1 MFDRPIDQ
9 TCAGL
14 GPGASSAGSVSS
26 RRQPISRRAV
36 GPPISW
42 IDTGT
47 LVLAAVSVMSPPWPG
62 SLRHR
67 HDQHSL
73 CW

>member
-1 MFDRPIDQ
+1 MP
-9 TCAGL
+9 TAWA
-14 GPGASSAGSVSS
+14 P
-26 RRQPISRRAV
+26 
-36 GPPISW
+36 SW

-47 LVLAAVSVMSPPWPG
+47 LVLAAVVSVMCPPWPG

-73 CW
+73 YW